1 MDYFGRDGFEDL
13 DEEIY
18 LIIWSPR
25 VNWQQRSSRKER
37 KMLLISAVV
46 LFCLGAPALGTITVA
61 KPQMG

>member
-18 LIIWSPR
+18 LIICPR

-46 LFCLGAPALGTITVA
+46 LFCLGAPALGTITAA